1 MINFSESDNNLH
13 FSFLEQHQGSIFSDY
28 ESVIILSLIFYTV
41 YLNLHEFHIFF
52 QIILVLPM
60 NQGFFQTLWWV
71 LILLGFNWDEA
82 QFQIE
87 WFLEDS
93 ESFIY
98 KFDRVK
104 VNWGS
109 TEIHHALLKLRVPKE
124 ALITAFITSL
134 GSNFLY
140 VNSNRENLG

>member
-1 MINFSESDNNLH
+1 M
-13 FSFLEQHQGSIFSDY
+13 
-28 ESVIILSLIFYTV
+28 
-41 YLNLHEFHIFF
+41 HEFHIFF
-52 QIILVLPM
+52 SNYIGLTDESRV
-60 NQGFFQTLWWV
+60 FQTFWWV